1 MFEFGLKGAVNLRPS
16 KLESYWGTPIPMV
29 YCDKDGVVP
38 VAEKDLPVI
47 LPDNVPITL
56 SGGSPLMSCAVILQH
71 DLSEVWRPGAAR
83 DRHHGYVRRFVVVF
97 LPLRRRAQ

>member
-1 MFEFGLKGAVNLRPS
+1 
-16 KLESYWGTPIPMV
+16 MV

-56 SGGSPLMSCAVILQH
+56 VGWIAADECAVVSEY
-71 DLSEVWRPGAAR
+71 DLSEMWRPGAAR
-83 DRHHGYVRRFVVVF
+83 DRHHGYVRRFVVV
-97 LPLRRRAQ
+97 LLSLCRRAQ